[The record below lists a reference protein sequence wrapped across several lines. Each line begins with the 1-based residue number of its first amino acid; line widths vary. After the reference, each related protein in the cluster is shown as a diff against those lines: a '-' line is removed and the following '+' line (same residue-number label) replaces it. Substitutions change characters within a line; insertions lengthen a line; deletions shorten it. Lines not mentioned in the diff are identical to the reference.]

1 MTNIPAKGVKVGE
14 PAKNPTKPVKAKVND
29 KVTEAKGQRKGVQK
43 VKKPV
48 KAVKAEKPKTD
59 QPLQKAPRKR
69 SKPVQWVDQY
79 YRGGSEYFVA
89 PEGTAVPKAQNSLM
103 SKLRCIGC
111 NGKVLVNSGW
121 EKVPTKYKGNN
132 GMSVRKTGY
141 TTAVVCLSNKCMS
154 DFKVEIQFQAAKV
167 NASKK
172 AGPASPPIPKGRPVI
187 TEQPNLKGKAPD
199 DISESQSKS
208 VFESLTSK
216 SEIREKIREA
226 FAKANADFRNAS
238 QPEKQKLIKVAK
250 QMINDLR
257 KLMPRRLNM
266 RWNKPS
272 QLRTY
277 PMRWTV
283 PRVQVHNPL
292 WSTVFGLVAMEA
304 DSRILPED
312 IVTIQDAAYSTAL
325 IENSLMK
332 VRSKKVQT
340 PKEIRT
346 NKTLTVTSGT
356 TTENQI
362 PLEEGEQ
369 RQAPPLPQRKPRPV
383 GWDKV
388 PLPSGQPMTVEALIT
403 NPILETVMSEDL
415 SRDEI

>member
-1 MTNIPAKGVKVGE
+1 MTNTSAKDVKVGE
-14 PAKNPTKPVKAKVND
+14 PAKNPKPVKAK
-29 KVTEAKGQRKGVQK
+29 AKRQSKEVQK
-43 VKKPV
+43 VKKPSKV
-48 KAVKAEKPKTD
+48 VKAEKPKTD
-59 QPLQKAPRKR
+59 QPPQKASRKR

-89 PEGTAVPKAQNSLM
+89 PEGTAVPKAQNSFM
-103 SKLRCIGC
+103 SKLKCMEC
-111 NGKVLVNSGW
+111 NGRVVVNSGW

-141 TTAVVCLSNKCMS
+141 ATAVVCLSNKCMS
-154 DFKVEIQFQAAKV
+154 DFKVELQFQATKV
-167 NASKK
+167 SASKK
-172 AGPASPPIPKGRPVI
+172 AGPVSPPIPKGKPVI
-187 TEQPNLKGKAPD
+187 TEQPNLKGAAPA

-208 VFESLTSK
+208 VFETLTSK

-257 KLMPRRLNM
+257 KLLPRRLNM

-346 NKTLTVTSGT
+346 TTQTDTSGIT
-356 TTENQI
+356 KENPI
-362 PLEEGEQ
+362 LLEEGES
-369 RQAPPLPQRKPRPV
+369 QAPPLPQRKPRPN

-403 NPILETVMSEDL
+403 NPILNPILETVMSEDL